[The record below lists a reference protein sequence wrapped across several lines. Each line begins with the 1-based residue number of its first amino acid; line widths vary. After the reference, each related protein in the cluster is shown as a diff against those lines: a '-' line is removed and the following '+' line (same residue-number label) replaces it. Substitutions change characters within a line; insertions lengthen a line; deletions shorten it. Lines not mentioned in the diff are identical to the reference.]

1 MPPRNWRYTSGLIF
15 GMLLGVL
22 IAIGLMLLKPVDRMH
37 EITALL
43 GSSGIGAAVGIA
55 AVAMR
60 NPTAAPMPLEPSRAV
75 ISCMRSRCGT
85 AELQQPFVRWKP
97 VADMI

>member
-43 GSSGIGAAVGIA
+43 GSSGIGAAAGIA

-60 NPTAAPMPLEPSRAV
+60 NRRASAAFRALEAR
-75 ISCMRSRCGT
+75 RGYDLR
-85 AELQQPFVRWKP
+85 QKRK
-97 VADMI
+97 

>member
-1 MPPRNWRYTSGLIF
+1 MVMPPRNWRYTSGLIF

-60 NPTAAPMPLEPSRAV
+60 NRRASAAFRALEARRGYDPRQK
-75 ISCMRSRCGT
+75 R
-85 AELQQPFVRWKP
+85 K
-97 VADMI
+97 